1 MVVNVGS
8 SSRSADERGAVV
20 RKLVTLLVAVVVLGI
35 AAPASAVDDE
45 FRGRYRA
52 RWRPVEGLC
61 SPVRHMVS
69 IRYVGELRR
78 LYDPAGRLP
87 TWPLRYEGGRHP
99 WMWNGGLEGALWL
112 NYRPHSDTAVGFAG
126 DEDCTWHITLT

>member
-69 IRYVGELRR
+69 IRYTGELRR
-78 LYDPAGRLP
+78 LTIRPVGSRPGR
-87 TWPLRYEGGRHP
+87 
-99 WMWNGGLEGALWL
+99 
-112 NYRPHSDTAVGFAG
+112 SDTKAG
-126 DEDCTWHITLT
+126 DTHGCGTAVWKEPSGSTIARTRIRRSDSPATRIAPGTSP